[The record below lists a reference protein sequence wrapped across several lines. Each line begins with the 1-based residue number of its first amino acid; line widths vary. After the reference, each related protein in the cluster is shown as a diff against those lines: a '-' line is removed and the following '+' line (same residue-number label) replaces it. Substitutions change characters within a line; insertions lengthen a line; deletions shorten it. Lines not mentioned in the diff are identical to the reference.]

1 METKYRMTYK
11 NKPAE
16 LYKVWED
23 AYCLILYLSGA
34 KEANN
39 IILGSKDD

>member
-1 METKYRMTYK
+1 MTSK
-11 NKPAE
+11 DKPEE
-16 LYKVWED
+16 LYKVWND

-39 IILGSKDD
+39 IILGSEEEYE